1 MDINATRP
9 LQARRDQIL
18 EEMRALDHMRRGSLS
33 RQFFRS
39 RQPHQSV
46 GPGPYFILQGY
57 LQGQKFSQRVPAER
71 APRVESQVAN
81 YQRFQALAEEFVTV
95 TEQLTLA
102 EEPALKKRKRNSGRK
117 SARSGSG
124 KPRRSC
130 A

>member
-1 MDINATRP
+1 MDTNSTRS
-9 LQARRDQIL
+9 LQVRRDQIL
-18 EEMRALDHMRRGSLS
+18 EAMRALDHMRRGSLS

-39 RQPHQSV
+39 RQPHRSV

-57 LQGQKFSQRVPAER
+57 LQGQKFSQRVPAEQ
-71 APRVESQVAN
+71 AATVERQVAN

-102 EEPALKKRKRNSGRK
+102 EEPAVKKKPNCGRR

-124 KPRRSC
+124 KPRRSS

>member
-1 MDINATRP
+1 MDANPTRS
-9 LQARRDQIL
+9 LELRREEIL
-18 EEMRALDHMRRGSLS
+18 EEMRTLDHMRRGSLS

-39 RQPHQSV
+39 RQPHRAV
-46 GPGPYFILQGY
+46 GPGPYFVLQGY
-57 LQGQKFSQRVPAER
+57 LQGQKFSHRVP
-71 APRVESQVAN
+71 VDQVDTVQSHVAN

-102 EEPALKKRKRNSGRK
+102 EEPVVKKKNNCGRR

-124 KPRRSC
+124 KPRRSS

>member
-1 MDINATRP
+1 
-9 LQARRDQIL
+9 
-18 EEMRALDHMRRGSLS
+18 MRRGSLS

-39 RQPHQSV
+39 RQPHRSV

-57 LQGQKFSQRVPAER
+57 LQGQKFSQRVPAEQ
-71 APRVESQVAN
+71 AATVEHQVAN

-102 EEPALKKRKRNSGRK
+102 EEPLKKKPNSGRR
-117 SARSGSG
+117 SARSSSE
-124 KPRRSC
+124 KPRRSS

>member
-1 MDINATRP
+1 MDANRTRP
-9 LQARRDQIL
+9 LELRRDQIL
-18 EEMRALDHMRRGSLS
+18 EEMRTLDHMRRGSLS

-39 RQPHQSV
+39 RQPHRAV
-46 GPGPYFILQGY
+46 GPGPYFVLQGY
-57 LQGQKFSQRVPAER
+57 LQGQKFSHRVPAGQ
-71 APRVESQVAN
+71 VDTVQSHVAN

-102 EEPALKKRKRNSGRK
+102 EEPTVKKKKNSGRR